1 MLNVPL
7 IVVVLL
13 ALLGLWALSRFCYEP
28 FTNAAL
34 ALTRRLLGVQRRSI
48 VVDGLRIVYLEIG
61 CGEPLLLLHGLG
73 ADKDNFLITA
83 WMLRR
88 RFRVIVPD
96 LPGFGESDKPPDA
109 SYRVPVQIER
119 LRAFARALGITRFH
133 VGGNSMGG
141 LIAGAYAVTHPQ
153 DTLSLW
159 LLAPAGVKAAK
170 PSVLMAAIANRAQ
183 QLPIFARD
191 VREMRQLIAFATGK
205 PLPMPYC
212 VLATMAA
219 QQQRNATLHRRI
231 VDEMVEGPWLDELMA
246 SRPATPTL
254 IVWGDQDR
262 ALDVSGAA
270 VLHALLPNSTLII
283 LPGVGHIPMIEVP
296 HRAGRAYLA
305 FHAALAH
312 ARPP

>member
-1 MLNVPL
+1 MWSIVAV
-7 IVVVLL
+7 VVVL
-13 ALLGLWALSRFCYEP
+13 ALGLWALSRYCYEP
-28 FTNAAL
+28 FTNATL
-34 ALTRRLLGVQRRSI
+34 ALTRRLLGVQRRSA
-48 VVDGLRIVYLEIG
+48 VVDGQRVVYLEIG
-61 CGEPLLLLHGLG
+61 RGEPLLLLHGLG
-73 ADKDNFLITA
+73 ADKDNFLLTA
-83 WMLRR
+83 WSLRR

-96 LPGFGESDKPPDA
+96 LPGFGDSDKPLDA
-109 SYRVPVQIER
+109 SYRVPVQVER
-119 LRAFARALGITRFH
+119 LRAFARALGAPRFH

-141 LIAGAYAVTHPQ
+141 LIAGAYAAIHPE

-170 PSVLMAAIANRAQ
+170 PSVLMTAIANRAE

-205 PLPMPYC
+205 PMPMPYC

-231 VDEMVEGPWLDELMA
+231 VDEMVEGPWLDELLA
-246 SRPATPTL
+246 SKPPTPTL

-270 VLHALLPNSTLII
+270 VLHALLPHSTLIVM
-283 LPGVGHIPMIEVP
+283 PGIGHIPMIEAP
-296 HRAGRAYLA
+296 RRAVRDYLA
-305 FHAALAH
+305 FQAALTSSH
-312 ARPP
+312 AG